1 MSNRTPTIRVR
12 HPRTPSTSGRD
23 RSPTGRSPADPNGRR
38 TNNTE
43 DRREPSNG
51 QEPSTRM
58 IWKALNNVAAEVKGL
73 KDLAKTTHKETMDV
87 SGQILTFSSQPGN
100 PSSAPWASAKNTE
113 EASPPQLRTFG
124 LLNVPAKGGSN
135 TSKREVRQI
144 YSSLDVD
151 EEVLYKDGECFTSV
165 HNKGVTRMIIQA
177 VKDGNGSYRESQMKM
192 ACRNIH
198 DNLRRRAREETL
210 GVTDQ
215 KKKEKKHRSRQERL
229 RTDRVEV
236 GKKILSKDDLKFL
249 EAAPRKLM
257 SDEEAGENKTWIV
270 RHPRWRS
277 PRLTRI
283 VQKCQAI
290 LDKQVTSKRNSHVR
304 QDTGLLSDRPMPTD
318 VASCYLDVDWERGD
332 GSPSGGEGSP
342 SGGEGSPSGGEGSP
356 SGGEGSPSGGEGS
369 PSGGEGSLSESEG
382 NLSGVQKL
390 AASETPSESEISS
403 SEE

>member
-87 SGQILTFSSQPGN
+87 SGQILTFLHNQATPPQPLG
-100 PSSAPWASAKNTE
+100 PQPRTPRKL
-113 EASPPQLRTFG
+113 PPQLR
-124 LLNVPAKGGSN
+124 
-135 TSKREVRQI
+135 REVRQI

-177 VKDGNGSYRESQMKM
+177 VKDGNGSYRESEMKM

-356 SGGEGSPSGGEGS
+356 SGGEGS
-369 PSGGEGSLSESEG
+369 LSESEG

-390 AASETPSESEISS
+390 AASETPSDSEISS